1 MDREKLILQAQ
12 KVIHSRTDNAADL
25 SSDFLNGF
33 DEGIAEFLAILLG
46 ESATDLLEE
55 ISN

>member
-33 DEGIAEFLAILLG
+33 DEGIAEFLAVLLG